1 MKYDFETLV
10 SRKGTGSS
18 KWNQMYD
25 WNSNVD
31 AEVVPLS
38 VADMEI
44 KTPPEIVEGL
54 KNYLDTSILG
64 YTKPTRSYY
73 EAVISWFERRN
84 NFEIDREWILNT
96 PGIINALYAGIES
109 FTDKGDGVIIF
120 RPVYYQFSA
129 SIEATGRNI
138 VNCPLLENEGYY
150 TIDYDQFAKLAAEST
165 NKLLI
170 FCNPHNPVG
179 RVWKKDEIEKI
190 SEIAIE
196 NNLIVISD
204 EIWSDFIMPGYKY
217 YTMGHIKELLDN
229 NLIICTAPSKTF
241 NLAGLATSNIIIK
254 NKQLR
259 DRYNEKLLLMRSATV
274 NVLGLKACEI
284 GYNQSE
290 KWFEQLLLLI
300 DKNQNLVK
308 EFFDENF
315 PKIKAKLIEGT
326 YLQWIDFRCLKMT
339 NEKLER
345 FMHIDA
351 QFFTDEGYVFGQE
364 GSGYERVNLAA
375 PTWILERE
383 LERLKKA
390 LVKIYK

>member
-10 SRKGTGSS
+10 SRKGAGSS

-25 WNSNVD
+25 WNPSVKD
-31 AEVVPLS
+31 EVVPLS

-54 KNYLDTSILG
+54 KNYLDTAILG

-84 NFEIDREWILNT
+84 NFKIDKEWIFNT
-96 PGIINALYAGIES
+96 PGVINALYAGIEA
-109 FTDKGDGVIIF
+109 FTNKGDGVIIF
-120 RPVYYQFSA
+120 RPVYYPFSN
-129 SIEATGRNI
+129 SIEATGRTI
-138 VNCPLLENEGYY
+138 VNCPLLENDGYY
-150 TIDYDQFAKLAAEST
+150 TIDYVKFAKLAAEST

-179 RVWKKDEIEKI
+179 RVWKKEEIEKI
-190 SEIAIE
+190 AEIAIE

-204 EIWSDFIMPGYKY
+204 EIWSDFVMPDYKY

-241 NLAGLATSNIIIK
+241 NLAGLGVSNIIIK
-254 NKQLR
+254 NKELR
-259 DRYNEKLLLMRSATV
+259 DKYNERLLLMRSATV

-290 KWFEQLLLLI
+290 EWFEQLLSLI
-300 DKNQNLVK
+300 NKNQRLVK
-308 EFFDENF
+308 EFFDKNF
-315 PKIKAKLIEGT
+315 PKIKVRLIEGT
-326 YLQWIDFRCLKMT
+326 YLQWIDFRYLKMT
-339 NEKLER
+339 NEELEE
-345 FMHIDA
+345 FMHMDA
-351 QFFTDEGYVFGQE
+351 QFFTDEGYIFGSE
-364 GSGYERVNLAA
+364 GSGYERINLAV

-383 LERLKKA
+383 LLRLEKS